1 MQSIEEMIKWD
12 ISEVIF
18 RDDFAKLFTPKMIL
32 FSKKHLLYFFKK
44 ILFEVLWQNRRKIHF
59 FNIFSHE
66 CIRVDLNSPLALCAR
81 CLQPQMSAILLY

>member
-32 FSKKHLLYFFKK
+32 FSKKTFIVFF
-44 ILFEVLWQNRRKIHF
+44 
-59 FNIFSHE
+59 
-66 CIRVDLNSPLALCAR
+66 
-81 CLQPQMSAILLY
+81 